1 MNRRASRNSSSLDI
15 ASHSPLRRTSVR
27 SGSSTVNACSWN
39 VRAWASISSSLS
51 IGRSTARPLGS
62 PTLAV

>member
-1 MNRRASRNSSSLDI
+1 VKRRTSRKSSSLDI
-15 ASHSPLRRTSVR
+15 SSHSLLRRTSVR

-51 IGRSTARPLGS
+51 TGRSTARPLGS
-62 PTLAV
+62 PTLPV